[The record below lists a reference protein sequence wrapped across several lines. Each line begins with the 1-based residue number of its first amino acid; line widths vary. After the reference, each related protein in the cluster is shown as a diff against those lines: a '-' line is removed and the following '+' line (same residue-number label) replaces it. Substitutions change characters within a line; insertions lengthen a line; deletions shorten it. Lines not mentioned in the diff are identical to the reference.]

1 MKNIWLL
8 SFVVLLALK
17 LTGCIDW
24 SWWVITA
31 PLWGGFAIVFALIAL
46 GLVLVIMVG
55 MVTEEE

>member
-31 PLWGGFAIVFALIAL
+31 PLWGMFAIVFALIAL

-55 MVTEEE
+55 IVVEEG